1 MCSRHVGVGGCGRHC
16 VVVRGV
22 GGGVGVC
29 EGLFWGGVFGVV
41 FADVPRTCHSTARP
55 SRAFAHTQV
64 TVTPKAAVDAEQL
77 KSAVKEAI
85 SKAGFQV
92 E

>member
-1 MCSRHVGVGGCGRHC
+1 MEVETRAST
-16 VVVRGV
+16 
-22 GGGVGVC
+22 
-29 EGLFWGGVFGVV
+29 
-41 FADVPRTCHSTARP
+41 PRRCAAHMPFNPPP

-64 TVTPKAAVDAEQL
+64 TVTPKAAIDAEQL

>member
-1 MCSRHVGVGGCGRHC
+1 MFRGAFRGCSGVCSGFAFR
-16 VVVRGV
+16 
-22 GGGVGVC
+22 GGVGVC

-55 SRAFAHTQV
+55 SRAFAHTPV